1 MQLLGRVRTMGSDA
15 PRVSLENTIRGAA
28 CGAKRYWARTRW
40 DGGEN
45 GKEMGRRR
53 SKQAMKRRGSG

>member
-1 MQLLGRVRTMGSDA
+1 MGSDA